1 MPPPDAATTNARPA
15 PLGPVLALAWLN
27 SLGTG
32 AVTIGVF
39 FIADEQY
46 GFSPARNALLGLL
59 LGAVYIPGALGVGPG
74 VRALARRV
82 RAVSSRAALA
92 GLMALLAAAC
102 IIPLVSPAEWTIWA
116 FSLLYIPVTG
126 AVWPL
131 VESYIS
137 GGRRDES
144 LRHAAGAF
152 NFAWASAIPVAF
164 WGMGPL
170 LERRPL
176 LVIAS
181 LGVVHLLCVPV
192 ALLIPREP
200 GRHLEARSEPHPE
213 VYERLL
219 ATFRR
224 MLVLSYIL
232 MATIAPVMPWK
243 LEGLGVRLAWQTTLV
258 SVWQTS
264 RIAMFVMMRHWH
276 GWHGRLRTPVWTGA
290 ALVAGFVLVI
300 TAPSVPVIGAGL
312 ALFGVGLG
320 GVYAGAFYYAME
332 VGDAEVD
339 AGGRHEAL
347 IGLGYTIG
355 PGAALAAW
363 MIVDATDAGPQRAP
377 ALIIAFAGVA
387 VALLGASAARALL
400 RRRA

>member
-1 MPPPDAATTNARPA
+1 MPNADPATTDARPA

-46 GFSPARNALLGLL
+46 GFSPARNALFGLL

-74 VRALARRV
+74 VRALARRAS
-82 RAVSSRAALA
+82 AVSSRAALA

-102 IIPLVSPAEWTIWA
+102 AIPLVSPAEWTIWA
-116 FSLLYIPVTG
+116 FSLLYIPLTG

-137 GGRRDES
+137 GGRRGES
-144 LRHAAGAF
+144 LRRAAGAF

-170 LERRPL
+170 LEQRPL
-176 LVIAS
+176 LVIAL
-181 LGVVHLLCVPV
+181 LGAVHLFCVPV
-192 ALLIPREP
+192 ALMVPPEP

-224 MLVLSYIL
+224 LLVLSYIL

-243 LEGLGVRLAWQTTLV
+243 LEGLGVRLAWQTALV

-264 RIAMFVMMRHWH
+264 QIAMFVMMRHWH
-276 GWHGRLRTPVWTGA
+276 GWHGRQRTPVWAAA

-300 TAPSVPVIGAGL
+300 AAPSVLAIAIGL

-320 GVYAGAFYYAME
+320 GIYAGAFYYAME

-339 AGGRHEAL
+339 AGGKHEAL
-347 IGLGYTIG
+347 IGLGRTIG

-363 MIVDATDAGPQRAP
+363 MIVDATNAGPERAP

-387 VALLGASAARALL
+387 MAIIGASAARALM
-400 RRRA
+400 RRSA

>member
-1 MPPPDAATTNARPA
+1 MPPPDAATTDARPA

-102 IIPLVSPAEWTIWA
+102 VIPLVSPAEWTIWA

-137 GGRRDES
+137 GGRRGES
-144 LRHAAGAF
+144 LRRAAGAF

-192 ALLIPREP
+192 ALLTPREP

-224 MLVLSYIL
+224 LLVLSYIL

-243 LEGLGVRLAWQTTLV
+243 LEGLGVPVAWKTALL
-258 SVWQTS
+258 SVWHTS
-264 RIAMFVMMRHWH
+264 QIAMFVTMRRWH
-276 GWHGRLRTPVWTGA
+276 GWHGRRRTPVWTAA

-363 MIVDATDAGPQRAP
+363 MIVDATDAGPERAP